1 MVKNILKT
9 GGVVLAGAALLAG
22 CQSTEPT
29 RAQMDAAAY
38 QSMQNIEVVRQT
50 ETAYQEKLEK
60 QAAEEA
66 AAKAKADRARANAN
80 AKASKARAEKQK
92 KIDAYNARMKEIE
105 LELKELDLLEC
116 RAASESRTL
125 ESNVKAEKARQ
136 ELERLKNEVRTLENE
151 AAPHTT
157 SL

>member
-50 ETAYQEKLEK
+50 ETAYQEKLKK
-60 QAAEEA
+60 QAADEA
-66 AAKAKADRARANAN
+66 SAN

-105 LELKELDLLEC
+105 LELKELDLLER

-136 ELERLKNEVRTLENE
+136 ELERLKNEVRALENE

>member
-60 QAAEEA
+60 QAA
-66 AAKAKADRARANAN
+66 N

-105 LELKELDLLEC
+105 LELKELDLLER

-136 ELERLKNEVRTLENE
+136 ELERLKNEVRALENE

>member
-1 MVKNILKT
+1 MVKNILRT

-60 QAAEEA
+60 QAADEA

-80 AKASKARAEKQK
+80 ASKARAEKQK

-105 LELKELDLLEC
+105 LELKELDLLER

-136 ELERLKNEVRTLENE
+136 ELERLKNEVRALENE

>member
-60 QAAEEA
+60 QE

-105 LELKELDLLEC
+105 LELKELDLLER

-136 ELERLKNEVRTLENE
+136 ELERLKNEVRALENE

>member
-9 GGVVLAGAALLAG
+9 GGVALAGAALLAG

-60 QAAEEA
+60 QAADEA
-66 AAKAKADRARANAN
+66 AAKAKADRANAN

-105 LELKELDLLEC
+105 LELKELDLLER

-136 ELERLKNEVRTLENE
+136 ELERLKNEVRALENE

>member
-9 GGVVLAGAALLAG
+9 GGLALAGAALLAG

-60 QAAEEA
+60 QAADEA
-66 AAKAKADRARANAN
+66 AAKAKADRARAN

-105 LELKELDLLEC
+105 LELKELDLLER

-136 ELERLKNEVRTLENE
+136 ELERLKNEVRALENE

>member
-9 GGVVLAGAALLAG
+9 GGLALAGAALLAG

-60 QAAEEA
+60 QAADEA
-66 AAKAKADRARANAN
+66 AAKAKADRARAN

-105 LELKELDLLEC
+105 LELKELDLLER

-136 ELERLKNEVRTLENE
+136 ELEHLKNEVRALENE

>member
-60 QAAEEA
+60 QAADEA

-92 KIDAYNARMKEIE
+92 KIDAYNARHEGNRARTQGTRSSRAPRRIGKPHARIE
-105 LELKELDLLEC
+105 REGRKGPP
-116 RAASESRTL
+116 RA
-125 ESNVKAEKARQ
+125 
-136 ELERLKNEVRTLENE
+136 
-151 AAPHTT
+151 
-157 SL
+157 